1 MGHGRRATSD
11 LAVRL
16 KLLPLRKDRGAG
28 SDVVGMFIESVPM
41 GFVKSVEVAYKKQ
54 IKVVTW

>member
-1 MGHGRRATSD
+1 MGHGRSATSN

-28 SDVVGMFIESVPM
+28 SDAVGMFIESVPM
-41 GFVKSVEVAYKKQ
+41 GFAKSVK
-54 IKVVTW
+54 